1 MRRSMF
7 REAQISELEV
17 GDETSFRHV
26 GLYSD
31 LKEVVRRLELRFLVP
46 KDPLSFDRAL
56 LLNLAF
62 WDPGTSDVL
71 VDDTIDADVV
81 THVAWHALADRH
93 LASSAVAHVLGEAI
107 ASAFDMYL
115 VGRLLGHSPDSEF
128 LAGQVPRMA
137 EVAEAAGMT
146 GEAFESL
153 LEDVARAP
161 EVAFEEVRQ
170 LLFDAGTALLNE
182 HTPVGAARV
191 LAGLDG
197 RKFAPLLHHF
207 ELTTWVLRGRLDAA
221 KDVEGSG
228 QDARELDAKLRAAPD
243 AIAFLEDSWVRHAAL
258 APPLA
263 ARGGT

>member
-1 MRRSMF
+1 MF

-115 VGRLLGHSPDSEF
+115 SRLLTQPDSGF
-128 LAGQVPRMA
+128 WPVRSRAWPRSPGRGHDGRSVRV
-137 EVAEAAGMT
+137 VARN
-146 GEAFESL
+146 
-153 LEDVARAP
+153 VARAP

-170 LLFDAGTALLNE
+170 LLFDAGTA
-182 HTPVGAARV
+182 
-191 LAGLDG
+191 
-197 RKFAPLLHHF
+197 F
-207 ELTTWVLRGRLDAA
+207 
-221 KDVEGSG
+221 
-228 QDARELDAKLRAAPD
+228 
-243 AIAFLEDSWVRHAAL
+243 
-258 APPLA
+258 
-263 ARGGT
+263 